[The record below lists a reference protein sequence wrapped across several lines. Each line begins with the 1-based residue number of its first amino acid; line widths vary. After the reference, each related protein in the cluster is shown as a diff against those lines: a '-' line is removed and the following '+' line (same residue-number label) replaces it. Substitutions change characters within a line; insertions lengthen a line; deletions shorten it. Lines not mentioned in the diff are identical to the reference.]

1 MNRETKKNRVN
12 DRVHLLE
19 MTLIRMSESMT
30 KIIERTEILSK
41 NQQKIIDAITEG
53 ENKEEKSND
62 VDESQSTGV

>member
-41 NQQKIIDAITEG
+41 NQQRIIDAITG
-53 ENKEEKSND
+53 GDNKEEDDND

>member
-1 MNRETKKNRVN
+1 MDREQKKSSLSKRIN
-12 DRVHLLE
+12 LLE

-41 NQQKIIDAITEG
+41 NQQRIIDAITG
-53 ENKEEKSND
+53 GDNKEEDDND

>member
-1 MNRETKKNRVN
+1 MNRETKKKRVN

>member
-1 MNRETKKNRVN
+1 MDREQKKSSLSKRIN
-12 DRVHLLE
+12 LLE

-41 NQQKIIDAITEG
+41 NQQRIIDAITGG

>member
-53 ENKEEKSND
+53 ENKEEESND
-62 VDESQSTGV
+62 IDESQSTGV